1 MNELQ
6 IFKSNQFGQVRVIE
20 EDGKILFCGKDIA
33 EMLEYTNPSKALS
46 DHCRYLTKRYVP
58 HPQSPDKQLEM
69 SFIPE
74 GDLYRLIT
82 HSKLPQAERFESWIF
97 DEVLPSIRKH
107 GSYIVDQETKNRI
120 PFTEQVESVNIV
132 SNMLNVNE
140 AGKILMLQKLY
151 RSYDLPYEFLPKYED
166 NGSREYKSATE
177 LLKRFNLDMSARAF
191 NILLM
196 DKGYLEERT
205 RTSSKNKSAK
215 RKYKALSEMGL
226 DYGENLISPQNQR
239 ETQPMYYVDTFMDLF
254 EIVTQ

>member
-1 MNELQ
+1 MNELR

-82 HSKLPQAERFESWIF
+82 HSKLTQAERFESWIF

-107 GSYIVDQETKNRI
+107 GGYIAGQETMTDDELLARAYLVAQSKIKEKDEAIERMKPKEI
-120 PFTEQVESVNIV
+120 FTDAV
-132 SNMLNVNE
+132 SASKTSILIGEM
-140 AGKILMLQKLY
+140 AKILKQSGVDMGQQRLFKWLRENGY
-151 RSYDLPYEFLPKYED
+151 LIKR
-166 NGSREYKSATE
+166 NGSDRNMPTQKSME
-177 LLKRFNLDMSARAF
+177 L
-191 NILLM
+191 
-196 DKGYLEERT
+196 G
-205 RTSSKNKSAK
+205 
-215 RKYKALSEMGL
+215 
-226 DYGENLISPQNQR
+226 
-239 ETQPMYYVDTFMDLF
+239 LF
-254 EIVTQ
+254 EIKETAITHSNGTITVSRTPKVTGKGQIYFTNMLIPERNEAERN

>member
-6 IFKSNQFGQVRVIE
+6 IFKSQQFGEIRVIE
-20 EDGKILFCGKDIA
+20 KDGEPWFVGKDVADILGYS
-33 EMLEYTNPSKALS
+33 ETNAM
-46 DHCRYLTKRYVP
+46 TKRL
-58 HPQSPDKQLEM
+58 DKEDFISDKLEGM
-69 SFIPE
+69 NMKSTLINE
-74 GDLYRLIT
+74 SGLYAAIIGSHLTLARPFKRWVT
-82 HSKLPQAERFESWIF
+82 S
-97 DEVLPSIRKH
+97 EVLPSIRKH
-107 GSYIVDQETKNRI
+107 GSYSVYQETKSRI

-205 RTSSKNKSAK
+205 RASSKNKSTR
-215 RKYKALSEMGL
+215 RKYKALSEKGL
-226 DYGENLISPQNQR
+226 NYGENLISPQNQR
-239 ETQPMYYVDTFMDLF
+239 ETQPMYYIDTFMELF
-254 EIVTQ
+254 EMITQ

>member
-6 IFKSNQFGQVRVIE
+6 IFKSKQFGQVRVIE
-20 EDGKILFCGKDIA
+20 EDGKVLFCGSDIA
-33 EMLEYTNPSKALS
+33 RALGYANPRKALA
-46 DHCRYLTKRYVP
+46 DHCKGVTKRNTPTTGGVQELSYI
-58 HPQSPDKQLEM
+58 L
-69 SFIPE
+69 E
-74 GDLYRLIT
+74 GDLYRLVT

-107 GSYIVDQETKNRI
+107 GSYIVDREPKNRI

-205 RTSSKNKSAK
+205 RASSKNKSAR
-215 RKYKALSEMGL
+215 RKYKALSEKGL

-239 ETQPMYYVDTFMDLF
+239 ETQPMYYVDTFMELF
-254 EIVTQ
+254 EMITQ